1 MRRKNLLPKN
11 TILAILMSACLGTAM
26 GNVYTAPIA
35 AASKNTSLTA
45 ITKSQRD
52 VSLLVN
58 QVSGSNK
65 VELALQIGDS
75 YNNSITSV
83 EMRMQIGDRKIKKV
97 TMDWDKD
104 LAKSSCRATYNK
116 DTGVLRVYVVGTS
129 DLIENRMINIGTL
142 KYESSEK
149 DTFSTT
155 LALEK
160 VSTVD
165 LKHNS
170 DTLAV
175 TESEHQIEFTY
186 NDITPPS
193 TTPST
198 KPENPSPSSNP
209 SGSDKEDDKPE
220 NGSTG
225 NGSNGSSS
233 NASSS
238 NGSTSSVNTSQGG
251 STSTPSGNGGNSGS
265 GSNGTSGSTS
275 NGTNKEESSSSDSSE
290 SESETESKEDTAV
303 NEEETLE
310 GSESSE
316 IEDTTNREESEVVS
330 DDISAEVTIDGTEKS
345 EGSSMFAI
353 IAAIVASV
361 IALGGVG
368 FVVWKRKQ
376 GTENEEE

>member
-209 SGSDKEDDKPE
+209 SGSDKEDDKTE
-220 NGSTG
+220 SDSTG
-225 NGSNGSSS
+225 NGSNESSS

-238 NGSTSSVNTSQGG
+238 NGSTSSGNTSQGG

-265 GSNGTSGSTS
+265 GSNGT
-275 NGTNKEESSSSDSSE
+275 NKEESSLSDSSE
-290 SESETESKEDTAV
+290 SEYETESKEDTAV

-310 GSESSE
+310 GSESSG

-330 DDISAEVTIDGTEKS
+330 DDISAEVTIDGTEES

>member
-1 MRRKNLLPKN
+1 MSV
-11 TILAILMSACLGTAM
+11 ILMYACLGTAM
-26 GNVYTAPIA
+26 GTVSTTPIA
-35 AASKNTSLTA
+35 AASTKIALTS
-45 ITKSQRD
+45 ITESQQD

-58 QVSGSNK
+58 PLSGSNQ
-65 VELALQIGDS
+65 VELALQIDNS

-83 EMRMQIGDRKIKKV
+83 EMHMKMGDTKIKKV
-97 TMDWDKD
+97 TMEWDSSLD
-104 LAKSSCRATYNK
+104 KSSCRSLYDQN
-116 DTGVLRVYVVGTS
+116 TGVLRVFIISTS
-129 DLIENRMINIGTL
+129 DLIENRMISIGTL

-155 LALEK
+155 LTLEK
-160 VSTVD
+160 ISTVD
-165 LKHNS
+165 LTHKGH
-170 DTLAV
+170 TPVV
-175 TESEHQIEFTY
+175 TEVKYPIEFTY
-186 NDITPPS
+186 NDITPS
-193 TTPST
+193 TAPST
-198 KPENPSPSSNP
+198 KPETPSPSQSSNP
-209 SGSDKEDDKPE
+209 SGSDEEDDKPE

-233 NASSS
+233 NVSSS
-238 NGSTSSVNTSQGG
+238 NGSTSSGNTSQGG

-265 GSNGTSGSTS
+265 GSNGT
-275 NGTNKEESSSSDSSE
+275 NKEESSLSDSSE

-330 DDISAEVTIDGTEKS
+330 DDISAEVTIDGTEES
-345 EGSSMFAI
+345 EVSNMFAI

>member
-1 MRRKNLLPKN
+1 M
-11 TILAILMSACLGTAM
+11 LAILMSACLGTAM

-58 QVSGSNK
+58 QLSGSNK

-129 DLIENRMINIGTL
+129 DLIENRMIHIGTL

-175 TESEHQIEFTY
+175 TESEYEIEFTY

-209 SGSDKEDDKPE
+209 SGSDKEDDKTE
-220 NGSTG
+220 SDSTG
-225 NGSNGSSS
+225 NGSNESSS

-238 NGSTSSVNTSQGG
+238 NGSTSSGNTSQGG

-265 GSNGTSGSTS
+265 GSNGT
-275 NGTNKEESSSSDSSE
+275 NKEESSSSDSSE
-290 SESETESKEDTAV
+290 SESETESNEDSAV
-303 NEEETLE
+303 NEEETIE

-330 DDISAEVTIDGTEKS
+330 DNISAEITIDGIEES